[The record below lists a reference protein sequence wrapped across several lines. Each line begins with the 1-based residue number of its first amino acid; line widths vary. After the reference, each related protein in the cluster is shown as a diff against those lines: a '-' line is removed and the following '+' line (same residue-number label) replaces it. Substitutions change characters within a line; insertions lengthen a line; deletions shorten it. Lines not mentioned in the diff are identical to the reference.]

1 MPTLHPGNQEERLE
15 EKRIK
20 DLHSHGLH
28 THSLNLLGNGLGGI
42 LRARVVDNNVGAPA
56 QTPKPSFRI
65 SRAHTHQCCFN
76 PQDRFTRV
84 FHDALST
91 RTRLWRNMQMFKFYP
106 PLATEAAEPAFGS
119 PLDMHVCRWHKR
131 CAAIVLTVCPV
142 QIKLQNRCSDVRFSH
157 ACGMHTILRHP
168 RIFREGSST
177 SCPARA
183 RWPCRCRGCTKH
195 EIMSVS
201 ASNETACAP

>member
-15 EKRIK
+15 EKRQK
-20 DLHSHGLH
+20 DLNSHGLH

-84 FHDALST
+84 LHNA
-91 RTRLWRNMQMFKFYP
+91 Y
-106 PLATEAAEPAFGS
+106 
-119 PLDMHVCRWHKR
+119 R
-131 CAAIVLTVCPV
+131 CAAPER
-142 QIKLQNRCSDVRFSH
+142 QRRQNR
-157 ACGMHTILRHP
+157 T
-168 RIFREGSST
+168 T
-177 SCPARA
+177 PARCPRRSRPQHAAFAAALQRRTQIVA
-183 RWPCRCRGCTKH
+183 RVSTVSQTPRRG
-195 EIMSVS
+195 SDAPAWAS
-201 ASNETACAP
+201 AHCSPPPSPPIVAGGCVLSSMVVQTLLLEGFPRKNI